1 MSELYHLNRSAEDI
15 IAKTQK
21 IQDEIE
27 GLALSLQCMVVN
39 KRPVLSLRSQLGSRR
54 RLKLL
59 MKDRRLQTR
68 HIPEPSPAA
77 E

>member
-1 MSELYHLNRSAEDI
+1 MSELYRLNRSAEDI
-15 IAKTQK
+15 IANTQK

-39 KRPVLSLRSQLGSRR
+39 KRPVLSLRSQIGSRR
-54 RLKLL
+54 RLRLIR
-59 MKDRRLQTR
+59 KDMRFQRK

-77 E
+77 